1 MNLVQPPGYNLL
13 AFISNSLINNIN
25 LSFYN
30 KNVSVKSKFLRED
43 GGDTRRW
50 KTSYNHGLV

>member
-13 AFISNSLINNIN
+13 AFISNFLINNIN
-25 LSFYN
+25 LSSYN

-43 GGDTRRW
+43 GGDTRR
-50 KTSYNHGLV
+50 